1 MTATQRVA
9 LGELSDSGPVR
20 LNDLAERMNVSPPT
34 ASRAV
39 DVLHELG
46 LVERVED
53 PADRRA
59 LNIDLTP
66 AGKRMFAAHRRR
78 AKQAFRPAAEALS
91 QQERETL
98 SRLLGRMADALREA
112 RRPRGRASRPA
123 PPARP

>member
-91 QQERETL
+91 QEERETL
-98 SRLLGRMADALREA
+98 SRLLGKMADALREA
-112 RRPRGRASRPA
+112 
-123 PPARP
+123 